1 MAGGKRGG
9 LGGRGAKPGS
19 HRKGAQIGSGG
30 QRRKALEGKGPT
42 PPAEMRKGHPA
53 ARRAA
58 SAAKRDAAR
67 SGGRTPAS
75 GGRPSRS
82 RGASGGFE
90 MVAGRNSVV
99 EALRAGI
106 PATAMYVAQRID
118 SDDRVREA
126 LKIAGERGIPLLEGP
141 RAELDRLSDGAVHQG
156 LLLQIPEYSYAHPDD
171 LLVRAEESTHEPLL
185 VALDGVTDPRNLG
198 AVVRSAGAFGVHG
211 VVVPERRAAGMT
223 AAAWKTAAGAAARVP
238 VARATNLA
246 RTLKS
251 YADAGLTVVGLAA
264 EGTMDLADL
273 EVAVDGLVL
282 VVGSEGRG
290 LGRLVA
296 ESCDLLVRIPMAAE
310 TESLNAGVAA
320 GIALYEIAQRRRA
333 SGRL

>member
-1 MAGGKRGG
+1 
-9 LGGRGAKPGS
+9 
-19 HRKGAQIGSGG
+19 
-30 QRRKALEGKGPT
+30 
-42 PPAEMRKGHPA
+42 
-53 ARRAA
+53 
-58 SAAKRDAAR
+58 
-67 SGGRTPAS
+67 
-75 GGRPSRS
+75 
-82 RGASGGFE
+82 
-90 MVAGRNSVV
+90 
-99 EALRAGI
+99 
-106 PATAMYVAQRID
+106 
-118 SDDRVREA
+118 
-126 LKIAGERGIPLLEGP
+126 
-141 RAELDRLSDGAVHQG
+141 
-156 LLLQIPEYSYAHPDD
+156 
-171 LLVRAEESTHEPLL
+171 
-185 VALDGVTDPRNLG
+185 
-198 AVVRSAGAFGVHG
+198 
-211 VVVPERRAAGMT
+211 MT